1 MTTTRIDEM
10 MRASNTEERQ
20 MTTISD
26 LIKTEVRAKG
36 LFIPSLE
43 PTEKPNR
50 DNAARILESWFDN
63 VDPTAEYYVK
73 SIPSLARAVSYQ
85 RFNNK
90 DYVCVLA
97 KLGGRS
103 TNEPFLVPRNFWEQ
117 CEREINPPAKAQDS
131 YPDFEI

>member
-1 MTTTRIDEM
+1 M

-26 LIKTEVRAKG
+26 LIRTEARAKG
-36 LFIPSLE
+36 LFIPSPEPLE
-43 PTEKPNR
+43 QPNR
-50 DNAARILESWFDN
+50 DNATQILESWFDN
-63 VDPTAEYYVK
+63 VDPDAQYYVK
-73 SIPSLARAVSYQ
+73 SIPPLSRAVSYQ

-97 KLGGRS
+97 TLGGRS
-103 TNEPFLVPRNFWEQ
+103 ANEPFLVPRDFWEQ
-117 CEREINPPAKAQDS
+117 CEREINSPAKTPKDS